1 MIDPDDAAELASA
14 ESKLQQVF
22 KTNLAEHCQVDG
34 HDIYAERVFPLSSIT
49 ALRCRL
55 KDVNANLEGAGF
67 PPFIN
72 ALNTFLTQKRA
83 ISELRQ
89 TRIIARQTC
98 IMTTQLSHLQNAL
111 ELMEI
116 PSDASITIDL
126 QTAADQ
132 LTRSNY
138 QIAVFGAFNHGKS
151 TLLNAILGDKTL
163 PIDLIPT
170 TGGAI
175 KVVYGEEIR
184 TTITLTTG
192 KVVSQLGS
200 DLLTEFAILDD
211 DSFAC
216 ASGDRRMRE
225 DIQHIEVSYPHP
237 LLQMGVELIDLPGT
251 NDRAEQDIF
260 VRSQILAA
268 DLVIYV
274 LDTRKLMTLAER
286 EHLRDWLEQRGI
298 KTVVFVANF
307 MNMLEPEE
315 RQHVQ
320 QRLRFVAESFRS
332 EIPAGISNLYQV
344 DALPALR
351 ARLKGDDNLL
361 HSSGLSM
368 FVSALQMIFESQ
380 QNEVINLRQQ
390 LLPPI
395 ATQITSL
402 VHQKIESLIPEIEA
416 LNARQAKE
424 IQLKEHAKKLI
435 QAGWNQSIQ
444 DLEKWLHLP
453 TLISTYQVT
462 MILALQQTN
471 FADWEQV
478 NIMTKLQNY
487 QAEINNW
494 LLKLSDFFDN
504 IPATNPLSLT
514 CPELP
519 EVELVKVDTTAD
531 ADTLD
536 KVAPTAI
543 AAGLGWALGGPIG
556 AAVASGASILVNK
569 AGGSSKS
576 AGAAGLGWVLG
587 GPIGA
592 AVAGGAS
599 ILVDKASLADKS
611 ASAELPAYVDA
622 TEDYLCQLN
631 LETMASIEEYR
642 SRANSSIYCPTSA
655 EQPIESPQNQKLVAL
670 QNCLMNLQPEITQSP
685 TKK

>member
-1 MIDPDDAAELASA
+1 
-14 ESKLQQVF
+14 
-22 KTNLAEHCQVDG
+22 
-34 HDIYAERVFPLSSIT
+34 
-49 ALRCRL
+49 
-55 KDVNANLEGAGF
+55 
-67 PPFIN
+67 
-72 ALNTFLTQKRA
+72 
-83 ISELRQ
+83 
-89 TRIIARQTC
+89 
-98 IMTTQLSHLQNAL
+98 MTEQLLHLQTAL
-111 ELMEI
+111 ELMEVS
-116 PSDASITIDL
+116 SDTSLSIDL
-126 QTAADQ
+126 QTAADR

-211 DSFAC
+211 D
-216 ASGDRRMRE
+216 RRMRD

-286 EHLRDWLEQRGI
+286 EHLRDWLEQRGM

-351 ARLKGDDNLL
+351 SRLKGDDNLL

-402 VHQKIESLIPEIEA
+402 LHQKIELLTQEVET
-416 LNARQAKE
+416 LNTKQSKE

-435 QAGWNQSIQ
+435 QAGWNQSLQ

-453 TLISTYQVT
+453 TLINNYQVT
-462 MILALQQTN
+462 MILALQQLN

-487 QAEINNW
+487 QVEINNW
-494 LLKLSDFFDN
+494 LLKLSDFFEG
-504 IPATNPLSLT
+504 IPSTTPLELT
-514 CPELP
+514 CPEPP
-519 EVELVKVDTTAD
+519 EVELMKATNTTSS
-531 ADTLD
+531 TLD
-536 KVAPTAI
+536 QMTPTAL
-543 AAGLGWALGGPIG
+543 ATGLGWMFGGPIG
-556 AAVASGASILVNK
+556 AAVVGGASILVNK
-569 AGGSSKS
+569 VGGSEKS
-576 AGAAGLGWVLG
+576 APA
-587 GPIGA
+587 
-592 AVAGGAS
+592 
-599 ILVDKASLADKS
+599 KANSDLS
-611 ASAELPAYVDA
+611 AYVEA
-622 TEDYLCQLN
+622 TEDYLCRLN
-631 LETMASIEEYR
+631 LETMANIQEYR

-655 EQPIESPQNQKLVAL
+655 EQSIDSPQSQKLVAL
-670 QNCLMNLQPEITQSP
+670 QTCLMNLQAAIN
-685 TKK
+685 

>member
-1 MIDPDDAAELASA
+1 M
-14 ESKLQQVF
+14 
-22 KTNLAEHCQVDG
+22 
-34 HDIYAERVFPLSSIT
+34 
-49 ALRCRL
+49 
-55 KDVNANLEGAGF
+55 
-67 PPFIN
+67 
-72 ALNTFLTQKRA
+72 
-83 ISELRQ
+83 
-89 TRIIARQTC
+89 
-98 IMTTQLSHLQNAL
+98 MTTQLSHLQNAL

-116 PSDASITIDL
+116 PTGTSIAIDL
-126 QTAADQ
+126 QTAADR

-216 ASGDRRMRE
+216 ASGDRRMRD

-286 EHLRDWLEQRGI
+286 EHLRDWLEQRGM

-395 ATQITSL
+395 ATQITGL
-402 VHQKIESLIPEIEA
+402 LHQKIELFIQEVEA
-416 LNARQAKE
+416 LTVKQTKE
-424 IQLKEHAKKLI
+424 TQLKEHAKKLI
-435 QAGWNQSIQ
+435 QAGWNQSLQ

-453 TLISTYQVT
+453 TLINTYQVT

-471 FADWEQV
+471 FVDWEQV

-487 QAEINNW
+487 QVEINNW
-494 LLKLSDFFDN
+494 LLKLSDFFDD
-504 IPATNPLSLT
+504 IPSATPLELT
-514 CPELP
+514 CPEPP
-519 EVELVKVDTTAD
+519 EVELVKVNNTAS
-531 ADTLD
+531 TLD
-536 KVAPTAI
+536 QMTPTAL
-543 AAGLGWALGGPIG
+543 ATGLGWMFGGPIG
-556 AAVASGASILVNK
+556 AAVIGGASILVNK
-569 AGGSSKS
+569 VGGSEKS
-576 AGAAGLGWVLG
+576 APA
-587 GPIGA
+587 
-592 AVAGGAS
+592 
-599 ILVDKASLADKS
+599 KANSDLS
-611 ASAELPAYVDA
+611 AYVEA
-622 TEDYLCQLN
+622 TEDYLCRLN
-631 LETMASIEEYR
+631 LETMANIQDYR
-642 SRANSSIYCPTSA
+642 SRANLSIYCCTSA
-655 EQPIESPQNQKLVAL
+655 EQSIESPQSQKLVAL
-670 QNCLMNLQPEITQSP
+670 RTCLMNLQAAIN
-685 TKK
+685 

>member
-1 MIDPDDAAELASA
+1 M
-14 ESKLQQVF
+14 V
-22 KTNLAEHCQVDG
+22 G
-34 HDIYAERVFPLSSIT
+34 T
-49 ALRCRL
+49 AYPTTTGL
-55 KDVNANLEGAGF
+55 
-67 PPFIN
+67 
-72 ALNTFLTQKRA
+72 
-83 ISELRQ
+83 IS
-89 TRIIARQTC
+89 
-98 IMTTQLSHLQNAL
+98 MTTQLSHLQNAL

-116 PSDASITIDL
+116 SSDTSIAIDL
-126 QTAADQ
+126 QTAADR

-211 DSFAC
+211 D
-216 ASGDRRMRE
+216 RRMRD

-237 LLQMGVELIDLPGT
+237 LLQMGIELIDLPGT

-286 EHLRDWLEQRGI
+286 EHLRDWLEQRGM

-368 FVSALQMIFESQ
+368 FVSALQMVFESQ

-402 VHQKIESLIPEIEA
+402 LHQKIELLTQDVET
-416 LNARQAKE
+416 LNTKQAKE
-424 IQLKEHAKKLI
+424 IQLKAHAKKLI
-435 QAGWNQSIQ
+435 QAGWNQSLQ

-453 TLISTYQVT
+453 TLINTYQVT

-494 LLKLSDFFDN
+494 LLKLSDFFAD
-504 IPATNPLSLT
+504 IPSTTPLELT
-514 CPELP
+514 CPEPP
-519 EVELVKVDTTAD
+519 EVELVKANNTTSS
-531 ADTLD
+531 TLD
-536 KVAPTAI
+536 QMTPTAL
-543 AAGLGWALGGPIG
+543 ATGLGWMFGGPIG
-556 AAVASGASILVNK
+556 AAVVGGASILVNK
-569 AGGSSKS
+569 VGGSEKS
-576 AGAAGLGWVLG
+576 APAN
-587 GPIGA
+587 
-592 AVAGGAS
+592 
-599 ILVDKASLADKS
+599 
-611 ASAELPAYVDA
+611 AELPAYVEA
-622 TEDYLCQLN
+622 TEDYLCRLN
-631 LETMASIEEYR
+631 LETMANIQEYR
-642 SRANSSIYCPTSA
+642 SRANLAIYCPTSA
-655 EQPIESPQNQKLVAL
+655 EQSIESPQSQKLVAL
-670 QNCLMNLQPEITQSP
+670 QTCLMNLQSETN
-685 TKK
+685 

>member
-1 MIDPDDAAELASA
+1 M
-14 ESKLQQVF
+14 
-22 KTNLAEHCQVDG
+22 
-34 HDIYAERVFPLSSIT
+34 T
-49 ALRCRL
+49 A
-55 KDVNANLEGAGF
+55 
-67 PPFIN
+67 
-72 ALNTFLTQKRA
+72 
-83 ISELRQ
+83 
-89 TRIIARQTC
+89 
-98 IMTTQLSHLQNAL
+98 QLSYLQNAL

-116 PSDASITIDL
+116 PSDVSIAIDL
-126 QTAADQ
+126 NIAADR

-175 KVVYGEEIR
+175 KVIYGEEIR

-192 KVVSQLGS
+192 KVVSELGS

-211 DSFAC
+211 D
-216 ASGDRRMRE
+216 RRMRD
-225 DIQHIEVSYPHP
+225 DIQSIEVSYPHP

-286 EHLRDWLEQRGI
+286 EHLRDWLEQRGM

-315 RQHVQ
+315 RQHLQ

-332 EIPAGISNLYQV
+332 QIPAGISNLYQV

-361 HSSGLSM
+361 HGSGLPM

-380 QNEVINLRQQ
+380 QNEVITLRQQ

-395 ATQITSL
+395 ATQITGL
-402 VHQKIESLIPEIEA
+402 LHQKIELLTQEVEI
-416 LNARQAKE
+416 LSTKQDKE
-424 IQLKEHAKKLI
+424 IQLKQHAKKLI
-435 QAGWNQSIQ
+435 EAGWNQSLQ

-453 TLISTYQVT
+453 TLINTYQVT
-462 MILALQQTN
+462 MILALQQIN

-478 NIMTKLQNY
+478 NIMSKLQNY

-494 LLKLSDFFDN
+494 LLKLSNFFDD
-504 IPATNPLSLT
+504 IPTTVPLNLT
-514 CPELP
+514 CPEPP
-519 EVELVKVDTTAD
+519 EVELVKVSSAS
-531 ADTLD
+531 TLD
-536 KVAPTAI
+536 QMTPMALAT
-543 AAGLGWALGGPIG
+543 GLGWMFGGPIG
-556 AAVASGASILVNK
+556 AAVVGGASILVNK
-569 AGGSSKS
+569 VGG
-576 AGAAGLGWVLG
+576 G
-587 GPIGA
+587 
-592 AVAGGAS
+592 
-599 ILVDKASLADKS
+599 DKS
-611 ASAELPAYVDA
+611 APPNSDLSAYVEA

-631 LETMASIEEYR
+631 LEAMASIQDYR
-642 SRANSSIYCPTSA
+642 SRANLFIYCSTSA
-655 EQPIESPQNQKLVAL
+655 TQSIESSQSQKLAAL
-670 QNCLMNLQPEITQSP
+670 QTCLINLQSETI
-685 TKK
+685 

>member
-1 MIDPDDAAELASA
+1 
-14 ESKLQQVF
+14 V
-22 KTNLAEHCQVDG
+22 VG
-34 HDIYAERVFPLSSIT
+34 
-49 ALRCRL
+49 
-55 KDVNANLEGAGF
+55 NAHPTTTGL
-67 PPFIN
+67 
-72 ALNTFLTQKRA
+72 
-83 ISELRQ
+83 IS
-89 TRIIARQTC
+89 
-98 IMTTQLSHLQNAL
+98 MTTQLSHLQNAL

-116 PSDASITIDL
+116 PSDTSIAIDL
-126 QTAADQ
+126 QTAADR

-211 DSFAC
+211 D
-216 ASGDRRMRE
+216 RRMRD

-286 EHLRDWLEQRGI
+286 EHLRDWLEQRGM

-380 QNEVINLRQQ
+380 QNEMINLRQQ

-395 ATQITSL
+395 ATQITGL
-402 VHQKIESLIPEIEA
+402 LHQKIELLTQEVETLTA
-416 LNARQAKE
+416 KQTKE

-435 QAGWNQSIQ
+435 QAGWNQSLQ

-453 TLISTYQVT
+453 TLINTYQVT
-462 MILALQQTN
+462 MILALQQAG
-471 FADWEQV
+471 FAEWEQIH
-478 NIMTKLQNY
+478 IMTKLQNY
-487 QAEINNW
+487 QVEINNW
-494 LLKLSDFFDN
+494 LLKLSDFFDD
-504 IPATNPLSLT
+504 IPKTIPLELT
-514 CPELP
+514 CPEPP
-519 EVELVKVDTTAD
+519 EVELVKANNTTS
-531 ADTLD
+531 TLD
-536 KVAPTAI
+536 QMTPTAL
-543 AAGLGWALGGPIG
+543 ATGLGWMFGGPIG
-556 AAVASGASILVNK
+556 AAVVGGASILVNK
-569 AGGSSKS
+569 VGGS
-576 AGAAGLGWVLG
+576 
-587 GPIGA
+587 
-592 AVAGGAS
+592 
-599 ILVDKASLADKS
+599 DKAAPAK
-611 ASAELPAYVDA
+611 ANAELPAYVEA
-622 TEDYLCQLN
+622 TEDYLCRLN
-631 LETMASIEEYR
+631 LETIANIQEYR
-642 SRANSSIYCPTSA
+642 SRANLSIYCPTIAKQSI
-655 EQPIESPQNQKLVAL
+655 QSLQSQQLVDL
-670 QNCLMNLQPEITQSP
+670 QACLLSLQTAIN
-685 TKK
+685 

>member
-1 MIDPDDAAELASA
+1 
-14 ESKLQQVF
+14 
-22 KTNLAEHCQVDG
+22 
-34 HDIYAERVFPLSSIT
+34 
-49 ALRCRL
+49 
-55 KDVNANLEGAGF
+55 
-67 PPFIN
+67 
-72 ALNTFLTQKRA
+72 
-83 ISELRQ
+83 
-89 TRIIARQTC
+89 
-98 IMTTQLSHLQNAL
+98 MTEQLLHLQTAL
-111 ELMEI
+111 ELMEVS
-116 PSDASITIDL
+116 SDTSLSIDV
-126 QTAADQ
+126 QTAADR

-211 DSFAC
+211 D
-216 ASGDRRMRE
+216 RRMRD

-286 EHLRDWLEQRGI
+286 EHLRDWLEQRGM

-402 VHQKIESLIPEIEA
+402 LHQKIELLTQEVET
-416 LNARQAKE
+416 LNTKQSKE

-435 QAGWNQSIQ
+435 QAGWNQSLQ

-453 TLISTYQVT
+453 TLINNYQVT
-462 MILALQQTN
+462 MILALQQLN

-487 QAEINNW
+487 QVEINNW
-494 LLKLSDFFDN
+494 LLKLSDFFEG
-504 IPATNPLSLT
+504 IPSTTPLDLT
-514 CPELP
+514 CPEPP
-519 EVELVKVDTTAD
+519 EVELMKATNTTSS
-531 ADTLD
+531 TLD
-536 KVAPTAI
+536 QMTPTAL
-543 AAGLGWALGGPIG
+543 ATGLGWMFGRPIG
-556 AAVASGASILVNK
+556 AAVVGGASILVNK
-569 AGGSSKS
+569 VGGSEKS
-576 AGAAGLGWVLG
+576 APA
-587 GPIGA
+587 
-592 AVAGGAS
+592 
-599 ILVDKASLADKS
+599 KANSDLS
-611 ASAELPAYVDA
+611 AYVEA
-622 TEDYLCQLN
+622 TEDYLCRLN
-631 LETMASIEEYR
+631 LETMANIQEYR

-655 EQPIESPQNQKLVAL
+655 EQSIDSPQSQKLVAL
-670 QNCLMNLQPEITQSP
+670 QTCLMNLQAAIN
-685 TKK
+685 

>member
-1 MIDPDDAAELASA
+1 
-14 ESKLQQVF
+14 
-22 KTNLAEHCQVDG
+22 
-34 HDIYAERVFPLSSIT
+34 
-49 ALRCRL
+49 
-55 KDVNANLEGAGF
+55 
-67 PPFIN
+67 
-72 ALNTFLTQKRA
+72 
-83 ISELRQ
+83 
-89 TRIIARQTC
+89 
-98 IMTTQLSHLQNAL
+98 MTTQLPHLQTAL
-111 ELMEI
+111 ELLEI
-116 PSDASITIDL
+116 PADSIMAIDL
-126 QTAADQ
+126 NTAADR

-175 KVVYGEEIR
+175 KVVYGAEIR
-184 TTITLTTG
+184 TTITLKNG
-192 KVVSQLGS
+192 EVVSQPGS
-200 DLLTEFAILDD
+200 ELLTEFAILDD
-211 DSFAC
+211 D
-216 ASGDRRMRE
+216 RRMRD
-225 DIQHIEVSYPHP
+225 DIQKIEVSYPHP

-286 EHLRDWLEQRGI
+286 EHLRDWLEQRGM

-332 EIPAGISNLYQV
+332 QIPAGISNLYQV

-361 HSSGLSM
+361 HSSGLPM

-380 QNEVINLRQQ
+380 QTEVINLRQQ

-395 ATQITSL
+395 ASQITGL
-402 VHQKIESLIPEIEA
+402 LHQKIKLLTEEVA
-416 LNARQAKE
+416 TLNAKQSKE

-435 QAGWNQSIQ
+435 QAGWSQSLQ

-453 TLISTYQVT
+453 TLINNYQVT
-462 MILALQQTN
+462 MILALQQTD

-487 QAEINNW
+487 QVEINNW
-494 LLKLSDFFDN
+494 LLKLSDFFAD
-504 IPATNPLSLT
+504 IPAIAPLDLT
-514 CPELP
+514 CPEPP
-519 EVELVKVDTTAD
+519 EVELVKVNA
-531 ADTLD
+531 AAVLD
-536 KVAPTAI
+536 QMTPTAL
-543 AAGLGWALGGPIG
+543 AT
-556 AAVASGASILVNK
+556 
-569 AGGSSKS
+569 
-576 AGAAGLGWVLG
+576 GLGWVLG

-592 AVAGGAS
+592 AVVGGAS
-599 ILVDKASLADKS
+599 ILVNKVGGIDKS
-611 ASAELPAYVDA
+611 APAKVNSELSDYVEA
-622 TEDYLCQLN
+622 TEDYLCRLN
-631 LETMASIEEYR
+631 LETIANIQEYR
-642 SRANSSIYCPTSA
+642 SRANLAIYCPTTAARST
-655 EQPIESPQNQKLVAL
+655 ESPQSNKLAALRICLINL
-670 QNCLMNLQPEITQSP
+670 QNGS
-685 TKK
+685 

>member
-1 MIDPDDAAELASA
+1 
-14 ESKLQQVF
+14 
-22 KTNLAEHCQVDG
+22 
-34 HDIYAERVFPLSSIT
+34 
-49 ALRCRL
+49 
-55 KDVNANLEGAGF
+55 
-67 PPFIN
+67 
-72 ALNTFLTQKRA
+72 
-83 ISELRQ
+83 
-89 TRIIARQTC
+89 
-98 IMTTQLSHLQNAL
+98 MTTKLSHLQNAL

-116 PSDASITIDL
+116 PSDASIAIDL
-126 QTAADQ
+126 QIAADR

-200 DLLTEFAILDD
+200 ELLTEFAILDD
-211 DSFAC
+211 D
-216 ASGDRRMRE
+216 RRMRD
-225 DIQHIEVSYPHP
+225 DIQSIEVSYPHP

-251 NDRAEQDIF
+251 NDRAEQDVF

-286 EHLRDWLEQRGI
+286 EHLRDWLEQRGM

-332 EIPAGISNLYQV
+332 QIPAGISNLYQV

-361 HSSGLSM
+361 HGSGLPM

-380 QNEVINLRQQ
+380 QDEVINLRQQ

-395 ATQITSL
+395 ATQISSL
-402 VHQKIESLIPEIEA
+402 LHLKIELLTQEVETLSTK
-416 LNARQAKE
+416 QDKE
-424 IQLKEHAKKLI
+424 TQLKQHAKKLI
-435 QAGWNQSIQ
+435 QAGWNQSLQ

-453 TLISTYQVT
+453 TLINTYQVT
-462 MILALQQTN
+462 MILALQQMN

-487 QAEINNW
+487 QVEINNW
-494 LLKLSDFFDN
+494 LLKLSDFFDD
-504 IPATNPLSLT
+504 IPKAIPLDLT
-514 CPELP
+514 CPEPP
-519 EVELVKVDTTAD
+519 EVELVKANNTAS
-531 ADTLD
+531 TLD
-536 KVAPTAI
+536 QMTPTAL
-543 AAGLGWALGGPIG
+543 ATGLGWMFGGPIG
-556 AAVASGASILVNK
+556 AAVVGGASILVNK
-569 AGGSSKS
+569 VGNS
-576 AGAAGLGWVLG
+576 
-587 GPIGA
+587 
-592 AVAGGAS
+592 
-599 ILVDKASLADKS
+599 DKS
-611 ASAELPAYVDA
+611 SSAKVNSDLSAYVEA
-622 TEDYLCQLN
+622 TEDYLCRLN
-631 LETMASIEEYR
+631 LETMANIQEYR
-642 SRANSSIYCPTSA
+642 SRATLCIDYPIIV
-655 EQPIESPQNQKLVAL
+655 EQVVKPPQSQKLIAF
-670 QNCLMNLQPEITQSP
+670 QACLINLQS
-685 TKK
+685 KD

>member
-1 MIDPDDAAELASA
+1 
-14 ESKLQQVF
+14 
-22 KTNLAEHCQVDG
+22 
-34 HDIYAERVFPLSSIT
+34 
-49 ALRCRL
+49 
-55 KDVNANLEGAGF
+55 
-67 PPFIN
+67 
-72 ALNTFLTQKRA
+72 
-83 ISELRQ
+83 
-89 TRIIARQTC
+89 
-98 IMTTQLSHLQNAL
+98 MTEQLLHLQTAL
-111 ELMEI
+111 ELMEL
-116 PSDASITIDL
+116 PSDSSIAIDL
-126 QTAADQ
+126 QTAADR

-170 TGGAI
+170 TGSAI

-192 KVVSQLGS
+192 KVVSQVGS

-211 DSFAC
+211 D
-216 ASGDRRMRE
+216 RRMRD

-286 EHLRDWLEQRGI
+286 EHLRDWLEQRGM

-332 EIPAGISNLYQV
+332 QIPAGISNLYQV

-361 HSSGLSM
+361 HGSGLPM

-380 QNEVINLRQQ
+380 QNEVVNLRQQ

-395 ATQITSL
+395 ASQITGL
-402 VHQKIESLIPEIEA
+402 LQQKIDLLTKEVEA
-416 LNARQAKE
+416 LSAKQGKE
-424 IQLKEHAKKLI
+424 IQLKQHAQKLI

-453 TLISTYQVT
+453 TLINTYQVT

-478 NIMTKLQNY
+478 NIMTKLQNH
-487 QAEINNW
+487 QVEINNW
-494 LLKLSDFFDN
+494 LLKLSDFFDDV
-504 IPATNPLSLT
+504 PVTAPLDLT
-514 CPELP
+514 CPEPP
-519 EVELVKVDTTAD
+519 EVELVKPKTTSS
-531 ADTLD
+531 TLD
-536 KVAPTAI
+536 QMTPTAV
-543 AAGLGWALGGPIG
+543 ATGLGWMFGGPIG
-556 AAVASGASILVNK
+556 AAVVGGASILVNK
-569 AGGSSKS
+569 VGTG
-576 AGAAGLGWVLG
+576 
-587 GPIGA
+587 
-592 AVAGGAS
+592 
-599 ILVDKASLADKS
+599 DKS
-611 ASAELPAYVDA
+611 APAKANAELNAYVEA
-622 TEDYLCQLN
+622 TEDYLCRLN
-631 LETMASIEEYR
+631 LESIANIQDYR
-642 SRANSSIYCPTSA
+642 SRANLSIYGPTSIA
-655 EQPIESPQNQKLVAL
+655 HPAESPQSQKLASL
-670 QNCLMNLQPEITQSP
+670 QAHLTNLRTESN
-685 TKK
+685 

>member
-1 MIDPDDAAELASA
+1 
-14 ESKLQQVF
+14 
-22 KTNLAEHCQVDG
+22 
-34 HDIYAERVFPLSSIT
+34 
-49 ALRCRL
+49 
-55 KDVNANLEGAGF
+55 
-67 PPFIN
+67 
-72 ALNTFLTQKRA
+72 
-83 ISELRQ
+83 
-89 TRIIARQTC
+89 
-98 IMTTQLSHLQNAL
+98 MTEQLLHLQTAL
-111 ELMEI
+111 ELMEL
-116 PSDASITIDL
+116 PSNSSIAIDL
-126 QTAADQ
+126 QTAADR

-170 TGGAI
+170 TGSAI
-175 KVVYGEEIR
+175 KVVYGEEVR

-211 DSFAC
+211 D
-216 ASGDRRMRE
+216 RRMRN

-286 EHLRDWLEQRGI
+286 EHLRDWLEQRGM

-315 RQHVQ
+315 RQQVH

-332 EIPAGISNLYQV
+332 QIPAGISNLYQV

-361 HSSGLSM
+361 HSSGLPM

-380 QNEVINLRQQ
+380 QNEVVNLRQQ

-395 ATQITSL
+395 ASQITGL
-402 VHQKIESLIPEIEA
+402 LQQKIDLLTKEVEA
-416 LNARQAKE
+416 LSAKQDKE
-424 IQLKEHAKKLI
+424 FQLKQHAKKLI

-453 TLISTYQVT
+453 TLINTYQVT
-462 MILALQQTN
+462 MILALQQTK

-478 NIMTKLQNY
+478 NIMTKLQNH
-487 QAEINNW
+487 QVEINNW
-494 LLKLSDFFDN
+494 LLKLSDFFDDV
-504 IPATNPLSLT
+504 PVTAPLDLT
-514 CPELP
+514 CPEPP
-519 EVELVKVDTTAD
+519 EVELVKTNTPS
-531 ADTLD
+531 TLNQMT
-536 KVAPTAI
+536 PTAV
-543 AAGLGWALGGPIG
+543 ATGLGWMFGGPIG
-556 AAVASGASILVNK
+556 AAVVGGASILVNK
-569 AGGSSKS
+569 VGTG
-576 AGAAGLGWVLG
+576 
-587 GPIGA
+587 
-592 AVAGGAS
+592 
-599 ILVDKASLADKS
+599 DKS
-611 ASAELPAYVDA
+611 APAKANAELNAYVEA
-622 TEDYLCQLN
+622 TEDYLCRLN
-631 LETMASIEEYR
+631 LESIANIQDYR
-642 SRANSSIYCPTSA
+642 SRAHLSIYSPTSIA
-655 EQPIESPQNQKLVAL
+655 HPAESPQSQKLASL
-670 QNCLMNLQPEITQSP
+670 QAHLTNLHTESN
-685 TKK
+685 

>member
-1 MIDPDDAAELASA
+1 
-14 ESKLQQVF
+14 
-22 KTNLAEHCQVDG
+22 
-34 HDIYAERVFPLSSIT
+34 
-49 ALRCRL
+49 
-55 KDVNANLEGAGF
+55 
-67 PPFIN
+67 
-72 ALNTFLTQKRA
+72 
-83 ISELRQ
+83 
-89 TRIIARQTC
+89 
-98 IMTTQLSHLQNAL
+98 MTTQLSHLQNAL
-111 ELMEI
+111 GLMEI
-116 PSDASITIDL
+116 PSDSSIAIDL
-126 QTAADQ
+126 QTAADR

-175 KVVYGEEIR
+175 KVIYGEEIR

-211 DSFAC
+211 D
-216 ASGDRRMRE
+216 RRMRD

-251 NDRAEQDIF
+251 NDRSEQDIF

-286 EHLRDWLEQRGI
+286 EHLRDWLEQRGM

-390 LLPPI
+390 LLPSI
-395 ATQITSL
+395 ASQITGL
-402 VHQKIESLIPEIEA
+402 LHQKIELLTQEVETLTA
-416 LNARQAKE
+416 KQTKE
-424 IQLKEHAKKLI
+424 IQLKAHAKKLI
-435 QAGWNQSIQ
+435 QAGWNQSLQ

-453 TLISTYQVT
+453 TLINTYQVT
-462 MILALQQTN
+462 MILALQQAG
-471 FADWEQV
+471 FAEWEQV

-487 QAEINNW
+487 QVEINNW
-494 LLKLSDFFDN
+494 LLKLSDFFDD
-504 IPATNPLSLT
+504 IPQTIPLDLT
-514 CPELP
+514 CPEPP
-519 EVELVKVDTTAD
+519 EVELVKANNTAS
-531 ADTLD
+531 TLD
-536 KVAPTAI
+536 QMTPTAL
-543 AAGLGWALGGPIG
+543 ATGLGWMFGGPIG
-556 AAVASGASILVNK
+556 AAVVGGASILVNK
-569 AGGSSKS
+569 VGGS
-576 AGAAGLGWVLG
+576 
-587 GPIGA
+587 
-592 AVAGGAS
+592 
-599 ILVDKASLADKS
+599 DKAAPAKANS
-611 ASAELPAYVDA
+611 ELSAYVEA
-622 TEDYLCQLN
+622 TEDYLCRLN
-631 LETMASIEEYR
+631 LETIANIQEYR
-642 SRANSSIYCPTSA
+642 SRADSSIYCPTTA
-655 EQPIESPQNQKLVAL
+655 QQPMESPQNQKLVAL
-670 QNCLMNLQPEITQSP
+670 QNCLINLQPETN
-685 TKK
+685 

>member
-1 MIDPDDAAELASA
+1 M
-14 ESKLQQVF
+14 
-22 KTNLAEHCQVDG
+22 
-34 HDIYAERVFPLSSIT
+34 
-49 ALRCRL
+49 
-55 KDVNANLEGAGF
+55 
-67 PPFIN
+67 
-72 ALNTFLTQKRA
+72 
-83 ISELRQ
+83 
-89 TRIIARQTC
+89 
-98 IMTTQLSHLQNAL
+98 MTTQLSHLQNAL

-116 PSDASITIDL
+116 SSDTSISIDL
-126 QTAADQ
+126 QTAADR

-211 DSFAC
+211 D
-216 ASGDRRMRE
+216 RRMRD

-286 EHLRDWLEQRGI
+286 EHLRDWLEQRGM

-402 VHQKIESLIPEIEA
+402 LHQKIELLTREVET
-416 LNARQAKE
+416 LNTKQAKE

-435 QAGWNQSIQ
+435 QAGWNQSLQ

-453 TLISTYQVT
+453 TLINTYQVT
-462 MILALQQTN
+462 MILALQQMN

-487 QAEINNW
+487 QVEINNW
-494 LLKLSDFFDN
+494 LLKLSDFFED
-504 IPATNPLSLT
+504 IPSTTPLELT
-514 CPELP
+514 CPEPP
-519 EVELVKVDTTAD
+519 EVEIVKASNTTSS
-531 ADTLD
+531 TLD
-536 KVAPTAI
+536 QMTPTAL
-543 AAGLGWALGGPIG
+543 ATGLGWMFGGPIG
-556 AAVASGASILVNK
+556 AAVVGGASILVNK
-569 AGGSSKS
+569 VGGSEKS
-576 AGAAGLGWVLG
+576 APA
-587 GPIGA
+587 
-592 AVAGGAS
+592 
-599 ILVDKASLADKS
+599 KANSDLS
-611 ASAELPAYVDA
+611 AYVEA
-622 TEDYLCQLN
+622 TEDYLCRLN
-631 LETMASIEEYR
+631 LETMANIQEYR
-642 SRANSSIYCPTSA
+642 SRANLSIYCPTSA
-655 EQPIESPQNQKLVAL
+655 EQSIESPQSQKLVAI
-670 QNCLMNLQPEITQSP
+670 QTCLINLQGLFRA
-685 TKK
+685 KD

>member
-1 MIDPDDAAELASA
+1 VGSA
-14 ESKLQQVF
+14 HPTTTGL
-22 KTNLAEHCQVDG
+22 
-34 HDIYAERVFPLSSIT
+34 
-49 ALRCRL
+49 
-55 KDVNANLEGAGF
+55 
-67 PPFIN
+67 
-72 ALNTFLTQKRA
+72 
-83 ISELRQ
+83 IS
-89 TRIIARQTC
+89 
-98 IMTTQLSHLQNAL
+98 MTTQLSYLQNAL

-116 PSDASITIDL
+116 PSDASIAIDL
-126 QTAADQ
+126 QITADR

-175 KVVYGEEIR
+175 KVFYDKEIR

-211 DSFAC
+211 D
-216 ASGDRRMRE
+216 RRMRD

-286 EHLRDWLEQRGI
+286 EHLRDWLEQRGM

-332 EIPAGISNLYQV
+332 QIPAGISNLYQV

-361 HSSGLSM
+361 HGSGLPM

-395 ATQITSL
+395 AIQITGL
-402 VHQKIESLIPEIEA
+402 LHQKIELLTQEVET
-416 LNARQAKE
+416 LTVKQTKE

-435 QAGWNQSIQ
+435 QAGWNQSLQ

-453 TLISTYQVT
+453 TLINTYQVT
-462 MILALQQTN
+462 MILALQQMN

-487 QAEINNW
+487 QVEINNW
-494 LLKLSDFFDN
+494 LLKLSDFFDD
-504 IPATNPLSLT
+504 IPKTIPLDLT
-514 CPELP
+514 LPEPP
-519 EVELVKVDTTAD
+519 EVELVKVNNTAS
-531 ADTLD
+531 TLD
-536 KVAPTAI
+536 QMTPTAL
-543 AAGLGWALGGPIG
+543 ATGLGWMFGGPIG
-556 AAVASGASILVNK
+556 AAVVGGASILVNK
-569 AGGSSKS
+569 VGIS
-576 AGAAGLGWVLG
+576 
-587 GPIGA
+587 
-592 AVAGGAS
+592 
-599 ILVDKASLADKS
+599 DKS
-611 ASAELPAYVDA
+611 SSAKVNSDLSAYVEA
-622 TEDYLCQLN
+622 TEDYLCRLN
-631 LETMASIEEYR
+631 LETIANIQEYR
-642 SRANSSIYCPTSA
+642 SRANLAIHYPTSA
-655 EQPIESPQNQKLVAL
+655 AQSIESPQSQKLVAL
-670 QNCLMNLQPEITQSP
+670 QTCLINLQS
-685 TKK
+685 

>member
-1 MIDPDDAAELASA
+1 VVGIAHPTTTGLISM
-14 ESKLQQVF
+14 
-22 KTNLAEHCQVDG
+22 
-34 HDIYAERVFPLSSIT
+34 T
-49 ALRCRL
+49 A
-55 KDVNANLEGAGF
+55 
-67 PPFIN
+67 
-72 ALNTFLTQKRA
+72 
-83 ISELRQ
+83 
-89 TRIIARQTC
+89 
-98 IMTTQLSHLQNAL
+98 QLSRLQNAL

-116 PSDASITIDL
+116 PSDFSIAIDL
-126 QTAADQ
+126 QTAADR

-175 KVVYGEEIR
+175 KVIYGEEIR
-184 TTITLTTG
+184 TKITLTTG
-192 KVVSQLGS
+192 KVVSQVGS

-211 DSFAC
+211 D
-216 ASGDRRMRE
+216 RRMRD

-286 EHLRDWLEQRGI
+286 EHLRDWLEQRGM

-361 HSSGLSM
+361 HGSGLPM

-380 QNEVINLRQQ
+380 QNEVINFRQQ

-395 ATQITSL
+395 TTQITNL
-402 VHQKIESLIPEIEA
+402 LYQKIELLTQEVEA
-416 LNARQAKE
+416 LNVKQAKE

-435 QAGWNQSIQ
+435 QAGWNQSLQ

-453 TLISTYQVT
+453 TLINTYQVT
-462 MILALQQTN
+462 MILALQETN

-487 QAEINNW
+487 QVEINNW
-494 LLKLSDFFDN
+494 LLKLSDFFDD
-504 IPATNPLSLT
+504 IPSITPLDLT
-514 CPELP
+514 CPEPP
-519 EVELVKVDTTAD
+519 EVELVKVNNTAS
-531 ADTLD
+531 TLD
-536 KVAPTAI
+536 RMAPTAL
-543 AAGLGWALGGPIG
+543 ATGLGWMFGGPIG
-556 AAVASGASILVNK
+556 AAVVGSASILVSK
-569 AGGSSKS
+569 VVGSEKS
-576 AGAAGLGWVLG
+576 APA
-587 GPIGA
+587 
-592 AVAGGAS
+592 
-599 ILVDKASLADKS
+599 KAT
-611 ASAELPAYVDA
+611 AELPAYVEA
-622 TEDYLCQLN
+622 TEDYLCRLN
-631 LETMASIEEYR
+631 LETIANIQEYR
-642 SRANSSIYCPTSA
+642 SRANVCIDHSTIA
-655 EQPIESPQNQKLVAL
+655 EPLTESPHNRKLTAL
-670 QNCLMNLQPEITQSP
+670 KACLTNLQG
-685 TKK
+685 KN

>member
-1 MIDPDDAAELASA
+1 
-14 ESKLQQVF
+14 
-22 KTNLAEHCQVDG
+22 
-34 HDIYAERVFPLSSIT
+34 
-49 ALRCRL
+49 
-55 KDVNANLEGAGF
+55 
-67 PPFIN
+67 
-72 ALNTFLTQKRA
+72 
-83 ISELRQ
+83 
-89 TRIIARQTC
+89 
-98 IMTTQLSHLQNAL
+98 MTEQLLHLQTAL
-111 ELMEI
+111 ELMEL
-116 PSDASITIDL
+116 PSDSNIAIDL
-126 QTAADQ
+126 QTAADR

-184 TTITLTTG
+184 TTITLVNG
-192 KVVSQLGS
+192 EVVSQLGS

-211 DSFAC
+211 D
-216 ASGDRRMRE
+216 RRMRD

-286 EHLRDWLEQRGI
+286 EHLRDWLEQRGM

-332 EIPAGISNLYQV
+332 QIPAGISNLYQV

-361 HSSGLSM
+361 HGSGLPM

-380 QNEVINLRQQ
+380 QNEVIGLRQQ

-395 ATQITSL
+395 ASQITGL
-402 VHQKIESLIPEIEA
+402 LHQRIELLTQEVAA
-416 LNARQAKE
+416 LSAKQDKE
-424 IQLKEHAKKLI
+424 TQLKQHAKKLI

-453 TLISTYQVT
+453 TLIKAYQVT

-478 NIMTKLQNY
+478 NIMTKLQNH
-487 QAEINNW
+487 QVEINNW
-494 LLKLSDFFDN
+494 LLKLSDFFDD
-504 IPATNPLSLT
+504 IPATAPLDLI
-514 CPELP
+514 CPEPP
-519 EVELVKVDTTAD
+519 EVELVKASTTAS
-531 ADTLD
+531 TLEQMT
-536 KVAPTAI
+536 PTAL
-543 AAGLGWALGGPIG
+543 ATGLGWMFGGPIG
-556 AAVASGASILVNK
+556 AAVVGGASILVNK
-569 AGGSSKS
+569 VG
-576 AGAAGLGWVLG
+576 
-587 GPIGA
+587 
-592 AVAGGAS
+592 
-599 ILVDKASLADKS
+599 DKS
-611 ASAELPAYVDA
+611 APAKANAELNAYVEA
-622 TEDYLCQLN
+622 TEDYLCRLN
-631 LETMASIEEYR
+631 LEAIANIQDYR
-642 SRANSSIYCPTSA
+642 SRANLSVYSPTSIA
-655 EQPIESPQNQKLVAL
+655 EPAESPQSQKLISL
-670 QNCLMNLQPEITQSP
+670 QTCLTNHRRNWV
-685 TKK
+685 

>member
-1 MIDPDDAAELASA
+1 
-14 ESKLQQVF
+14 
-22 KTNLAEHCQVDG
+22 
-34 HDIYAERVFPLSSIT
+34 
-49 ALRCRL
+49 
-55 KDVNANLEGAGF
+55 
-67 PPFIN
+67 
-72 ALNTFLTQKRA
+72 
-83 ISELRQ
+83 
-89 TRIIARQTC
+89 
-98 IMTTQLSHLQNAL
+98 MTEQLLHLQTAL
-111 ELMEI
+111 ELMEVS
-116 PSDASITIDL
+116 SDTSLSIDL
-126 QTAADQ
+126 QTAADR

-211 DSFAC
+211 D
-216 ASGDRRMRE
+216 RRMRD

-286 EHLRDWLEQRGI
+286 EHLRDWLEQRGM

-351 ARLKGDDNLL
+351 SRLKGDDNLL

-402 VHQKIESLIPEIEA
+402 LHQKIELLTQEVET
-416 LNARQAKE
+416 LNTKQSKE

-435 QAGWNQSIQ
+435 QAGWNQSLQ

-453 TLISTYQVT
+453 TLINNYQVT
-462 MILALQQTN
+462 MILALQQLN

-487 QAEINNW
+487 QVEINNW
-494 LLKLSDFFDN
+494 LLKLSDFFEG
-504 IPATNPLSLT
+504 IPSTTPLDLT
-514 CPELP
+514 CPEPP
-519 EVELVKVDTTAD
+519 EVELMKATNTTSS
-531 ADTLD
+531 TLD
-536 KVAPTAI
+536 QMTPTAL
-543 AAGLGWALGGPIG
+543 ATGLGWMFGGPIG
-556 AAVASGASILVNK
+556 AAVVGGASILVNK
-569 AGGSSKS
+569 VGGSEKS
-576 AGAAGLGWVLG
+576 APA
-587 GPIGA
+587 
-592 AVAGGAS
+592 
-599 ILVDKASLADKS
+599 KANSDLS
-611 ASAELPAYVDA
+611 AYVEA
-622 TEDYLCQLN
+622 TEDYLCRLN
-631 LETMASIEEYR
+631 LETMANIQEYR

-655 EQPIESPQNQKLVAL
+655 EQSIDSPQSQKLVAL
-670 QNCLMNLQPEITQSP
+670 QTCLMNLQAAIN
-685 TKK
+685 

>member
-1 MIDPDDAAELASA
+1 M
-14 ESKLQQVF
+14 
-22 KTNLAEHCQVDG
+22 G
-34 HDIYAERVFPLSSIT
+34 
-49 ALRCRL
+49 
-55 KDVNANLEGAGF
+55 
-67 PPFIN
+67 
-72 ALNTFLTQKRA
+72 
-83 ISELRQ
+83 
-89 TRIIARQTC
+89 IAHPTTGL
-98 IMTTQLSHLQNAL
+98 IPMTTQLSYLQNAL
-111 ELMEI
+111 ELLEI
-116 PSDASITIDL
+116 PADASVALDL
-126 QTAADQ
+126 QTAADR

-175 KVVYGEEIR
+175 KVVYGKEIS
-184 TTITLTTG
+184 TTITLNTG

-211 DSFAC
+211 D
-216 ASGDRRMRE
+216 RRMRD
-225 DIQHIEVSYPHP
+225 DIQKIEVSYPHP
-237 LLQMGVELIDLPGT
+237 LLEMGVELIDLPGT
-251 NDRAEQDIF
+251 NDRAEQDVF

-286 EHLRDWLEQRGI
+286 EHLRDWLEQRGM

-320 QRLRFVAESFRS
+320 HRLRFVAESFRS

-402 VHQKIESLIPEIEA
+402 LHQKIELLTQEVET
-416 LNARQAKE
+416 LNTKQAKE

-435 QAGWNQSIQ
+435 QAGWNQSLQ

-453 TLISTYQVT
+453 TLINTYQVT
-462 MILALQQTN
+462 MILALQQAS

-487 QAEINNW
+487 QVEINNW
-494 LLKLSDFFDN
+494 LLKLSDFFED
-504 IPATNPLSLT
+504 IPSTTPLELT
-514 CPELP
+514 CPEPP
-519 EVELVKVDTTAD
+519 EVELVKANNTTSS
-531 ADTLD
+531 TLD
-536 KVAPTAI
+536 QMTPTAL
-543 AAGLGWALGGPIG
+543 ATGLGWMLGGPIG
-556 AAVASGASILVNK
+556 AAVVGGASILVNK
-569 AGGSSKS
+569 VGGSEKS
-576 AGAAGLGWVLG
+576 APA
-587 GPIGA
+587 
-592 AVAGGAS
+592 
-599 ILVDKASLADKS
+599 KAN
-611 ASAELPAYVDA
+611 AELPAYVEA
-622 TEDYLCQLN
+622 TEDYLCRLN
-631 LETMASIEEYR
+631 LETMASIQEYR
-642 SRANSSIYCPTSA
+642 SRANLAIYCSTPVEKLIA
-655 EQPIESPQNQKLVAL
+655 SPQSQKLTL
-670 QNCLMNLQPEITQSP
+670 LHNCLIDLQ
-685 TKK
+685 TKTT